1 MKNIIVRKVITVTL
15 LGCAFASLFSSCGRE
30 ISSNVYASNAVG
42 EVSRTEPGVI
52 INLRH
57 VTVQDS
63 EHLQDNALG
72 IIGGGV
78 AGAYLGNMV
87 GKGRGNTLATAAG
100 GLAGATAGAFAEKAL
115 KTQDGI
121 EYVINLENGDSRTV
135 VQGPQP
141 AFTVGQRVWVIES
154 NQGRSRIIPR

>member
-1 MKNIIVRKVITVTL
+1 MKNIITHKIVTLAL
-15 LGCAFASLFSSCGRE
+15 LGCAFASIFSSCGRE
-30 ISSNVYASNAVG
+30 ISSNVYASGAVG
-42 EVSRTEPGVI
+42 EVSTTEPGVI

-57 VTVQDS
+57 VSVQDS
-63 EHLQDNALG
+63 EHLQDNAMG

-78 AGAYLGNMV
+78 AGAYLGNMI

-121 EYVINLENGDSRTV
+121 EYIVSLENGLTKTV

-154 NQGRSRIIPR
+154 QQGRSRIIPR